1 MSERSGIPRPFFVV
15 ESDREAP
22 LTSEQVRAARR
33 LLGWSR
39 VRLASRTG
47 VSHATALARYEDGKG
62 RSRYLDLAKVRSVL
76 EAAGVIFVD
85 DDGEGSGVRF
95 DKPAR

>member
-39 VRLASRTG
+39 VRLSARIG
-47 VSHATALARYEDGKG
+47 VSQTTALARYEDGKG
-62 RSRYLDLAKVRSVL
+62 QSRYLDLATVRTVL
-76 EAAGVIFVD
+76 EAAGVIFV
-85 DDGEGSGVRF
+85 EESGGGGQ
-95 DKPAR
+95 A